1 MGNCIAVDIGG
12 TKMLVAEVRE
22 DGTIVNKLRFATG
35 AISKEEKV
43 KKLVEGVR
51 CYEREI
57 GWEHR
62 IRPKKMGIGI
72 NDNIDPHGGVWI
84 GYDDKEPIALRKRIE
99 KEFDVVCHVDNNVKC
114 TVIAE
119 NEFGEGKRCRNMIY
133 LNIGTGL
140 AAGMIVNGL
149 LVRGSDEWAGEV
161 GFMNFTGGKGER
173 VEMLASGMALMAQAK
188 KMISE
193 YPDSILREKLTE
205 TVTGWDVIEA
215 ADKGDQ
221 MAVRILDEL
230 VAMNALMISNLTC
243 VLSPEIVILGGG
255 LISGE
260 GHLAE
265 RIVENVTEKAK
276 SHLERGIKISG
287 LDPAYAGLMGAAAI
301 GLGFQG
307 KYDNENM
314 NEKEKKSW

>member
-99 KEFDVVCHVDNNVKC
+99 KEFDVVCHVDNDVKC

-161 GFMNFTGGKGER
+161 GFMNFTG
-173 VEMLASGMALMAQAK
+173 
-188 KMISE
+188 
-193 YPDSILREKLTE
+193 
-205 TVTGWDVIEA
+205 
-215 ADKGDQ
+215 
-221 MAVRILDEL
+221 
-230 VAMNALMISNLTC
+230 
-243 VLSPEIVILGGG
+243 
-255 LISGE
+255 
-260 GHLAE
+260 
-265 RIVENVTEKAK
+265 ENV
-276 SHLERGIKISG
+276 
-287 LDPAYAGLMGAAAI
+287 
-301 GLGFQG
+301 
-307 KYDNENM
+307 
-314 NEKEKKSW
+314 